1 MYNYYIKK
9 VVNFN
14 ITFFFVVLCYNIENE
29 LSKGAAA
36 DGRREKEE
44 ARPQG
49 KGTRFRSTV
58 AQGTVLC
65 VNLHKNN
72 RDPLCENS
80 DPLSV

>member
-36 DGRREKEE
+36 DGRTEREE
-44 ARPQG
+44 ARRKEVRPEVQVSFG
-49 KGTRFRSTV
+49 LGHPPEVHR
-58 AQGTVLC
+58 
-65 VNLHKNN
+65 
-72 RDPLCENS
+72 
-80 DPLSV
+80 